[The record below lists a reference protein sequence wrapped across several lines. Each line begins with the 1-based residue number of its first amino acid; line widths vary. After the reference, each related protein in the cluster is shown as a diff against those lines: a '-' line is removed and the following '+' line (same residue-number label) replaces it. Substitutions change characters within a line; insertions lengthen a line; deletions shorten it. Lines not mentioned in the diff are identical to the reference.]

1 MTMGRVTL
9 NMLGCRGQSGR
20 RPSESSEL
28 RSAGK
33 RGRKNFRHLC
43 LHRRTNPNPLHRTPQ
58 RNSVHDNTV
67 PDTSPGWSSHLKW
80 ARMSVATGSK
90 GEKAKKFQSLNI
102 NNLYQVSRLWRP
114 ETASSSSSTVFLGI
128 RLETTAEK
136 HSSEAWITIPWKGS
150 HRPSGTC

>member
-1 MTMGRVTL
+1 MVRVTL
-9 NMLGCRGQSGR
+9 KHLGCGGQSGR

-43 LHRRTNPNPLHRTPQ
+43 LHRPASPYPLDLTPQ
-58 RNSVHDNTV
+58 LTPIRNKRV
-67 PDTSPGWSSHLKW
+67 PETNPGWSSHSKG

>member
-1 MTMGRVTL
+1 MCFHFESAFRINFCPSSMAMGRVTL

-102 NNLYQVSRLWRP
+102 NNLYQVSFVLRCPEVVLW
-114 ETASSSSSTVFLGI
+114 A
-128 RLETTAEK
+128 
-136 HSSEAWITIPWKGS
+136 
-150 HRPSGTC
+150 HRPFVHFRDPP